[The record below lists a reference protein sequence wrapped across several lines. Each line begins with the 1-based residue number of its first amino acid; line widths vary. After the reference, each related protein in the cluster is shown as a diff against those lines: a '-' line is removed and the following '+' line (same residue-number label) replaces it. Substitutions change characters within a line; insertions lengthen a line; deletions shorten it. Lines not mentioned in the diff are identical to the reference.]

1 MANGL
6 TRRAGKVL
14 SAAFVRSVQEPG
26 KYHDGGGTGLFLRV
40 DPNGARFWVQRIT
53 IRGKRRELGLGSP
66 STVTLAEVRE
76 KAQENRKL
84 ARAGGDPLADKRAA
98 RAMLTFAEAARKTHE
113 ELAPTWKNPKDRAAF
128 LTTLEMYMFPRFG
141 NISLQDVTS
150 AEVRQAI
157 LAARLKAPGVA
168 RKLVYRTSHVFRWGI
183 AEGLCAGNPA
193 TTESLALPRMNIKP
207 KHRKAL
213 PYSEVSGCID
223 TVNASGAWA
232 STKLALE
239 FLILTASRSGEV
251 RGARWDEIDHGG
263 KGATCATWEIPA
275 DRMKMRKPH
284 RIPISPR
291 ATEILREAETLVDA
305 SGLIFPSVRGKVLSD
320 MTLSKL
326 VKELGF
332 DADVH
337 GFRTSFRTWAQEQ
350 TNYPRE
356 IAEAALAHGIKD
368 KAEAA
373 YARSD
378 VFEKRRK
385 MMESWAAYL
394 AGRRGELVKLAT
406 IT

>member
-1 MANGL
+1 MPNGL
-6 TRRAGKVL
+6 TRRADKVL
-14 SAAFVRSVQEPG
+14 SAVFVRSVQERG

-40 DPNGARFWVQRIT
+40 DPNGARFWIQRIT

-84 ARAGGDPLADKRAA
+84 ARSGGDPLAAKRVA

-128 LTTLEMYMFPRFG
+128 LTTLESYMFPRFG
-141 NISLQDVTS
+141 NVSLQDVTS
-150 AEVRQAI
+150 ADIRQAI
-157 LAARLKAPGVA
+157 LAARSKAPGVA

-183 AEGLCAGNPA
+183 AEGLCTGNPA
-193 TTESLALPRMNIKP
+193 TTEALALPRVNLKP

-213 PYSEVSGCID
+213 HYSEVSGCID
-223 TVNASGAWA
+223 TVNASRAWTA
-232 STKLALE
+232 TKLALE

-251 RGARWDEIDHGG
+251 RGACWDEIDLGG

-275 DRMKMRKPH
+275 DRMKMRKSH
-284 RIPISPR
+284 RVPLSAR
-291 ATEILREAETLVDA
+291 ALEILRMAGALADG

-332 DADVH
+332 NADVH
-337 GFRTSFRTWAQEQ
+337 GMRASFRMWAQE
-350 TNYPRE
+350 PW
-356 IAEAALAHGIKD
+356 IA
-368 KAEAA
+368 
-373 YARSD
+373 R
-378 VFEKRRK
+378 V
-385 MMESWAAYL
+385 
-394 AGRRGELVKLAT
+394 
-406 IT
+406 